1 MLLLRRCG
9 LKLAKKIVA
18 HYLNISYNQEQ
29 NNKMFLKNKRTLK
42 ELLKR
47 SFCTTLSVSFKEVLD

>member
-1 MLLLRRCG
+1 
-9 LKLAKKIVA
+9 LAKKIVA